1 MDAPSLGQRRTSV
14 DSVKVMGGRVVEGPS
29 TAAGAVVGSVS
40 EEPGELGE
48 EQGGGRPRSQTQDSA
63 ANDILAD
70 LDALQREVDAARAQF
85 AKGG

>member
-1 MDAPSLGQRRTSV
+1 M
-14 DSVKVMGGRVVEGPS
+14 DSVKVMGGRVVEEPS
-29 TAAGAVVGSVS
+29 AAGAGSGGVVGSVS

-70 LDALQREVDAARAQF
+70 LDALQREVDAARAKF
-85 AKGG
+85 GKGV